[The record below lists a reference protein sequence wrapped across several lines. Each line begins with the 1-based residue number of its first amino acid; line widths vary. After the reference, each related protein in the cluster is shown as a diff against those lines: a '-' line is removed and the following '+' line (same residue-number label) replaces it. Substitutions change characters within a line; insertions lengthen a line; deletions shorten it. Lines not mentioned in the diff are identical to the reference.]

1 MFGADAI
8 SPFSPLDRSFV
19 LIAGISWEDGRFLRG
34 GDWRGKS
41 TPPEAGQAHIYY
53 LLSRAK
59 TVEGARNTAALY
71 GFVHRGGKLS
81 FCFDADMGNPCGKE
95 REQYADTQIVRGGRQ
110 PRRRA
115 IRLVFTIARL
125 PVFSGFCDGFRQIDT
140 CGKMTACPPFPAC
153 PAHFGEE
160 RQRPVA
166 GDCFT

>member
-1 MFGADAI
+1 M
-8 SPFSPLDRSFV
+8 
-19 LIAGISWEDGRFLRG
+19 G
-34 GDWRGKS
+34 GFCEGEIGGGKS

-81 FCFDADMGNPCGKE
+81 FCFDADMGNPCGKG

-115 IRLVFTIARL
+115 VYPLRRGDLRGADGVAHRWRDGLSGVL
-125 PVFSGFCDGFRQIDT
+125 PGVCTD
-140 CGKMTACPPFPAC
+140 
-153 PAHFGEE
+153 
-160 RQRPVA
+160 VA
-166 GDCFT
+166 GGL